1 MSKEIDKVDKNDKI
15 DNLGIPDGLTI
26 EEYAMASAIASIKQ
40 QREIAEIVA
49 RDKAVYDQMDS
60 KEKMAFV
67 QNLSLLHKS
76 TGDMIARIIK
86 HAADTK
92 NIYLKQEAMKLLQS
106 GSTNKKRLEI
116 PVRACHYESKTST
129 ETESE

>member
-1 MSKEIDKVDKNDKI
+1 MTEQQKENT
-15 DNLGIPDGLTI
+15 LGLPEDMTI

-49 RDKAVYDQMDS
+49 RDKSIYEQMDA

-76 TGDMIARIIK
+76 TGDMISKIIK

-106 GSTNKKRLEI
+106 GAFNKKRLEI
-116 PVRACHYESKTST
+116 PVRACHYENT
-129 ETESE
+129 ERE